1 MLSQASRLSLEAIRS
16 HKLRSFLSM
25 LGVTIGVFA
34 VVALVS
40 LGQSVNNTITG
51 QFQEAGSNFITIT
64 IVGTG
69 EKVLTYENAMDLHET
84 LGVKFVAPAINF
96 PVEIEHNGRREFAM
110 LKATTP
116 EYIERQNKDIKTGSF
131 FEQSN
136 LDEKK
141 QIAVLD
147 EKTIENLI
155 SDPGKVGEE
164 SIGENIAIQGIMFNI
179 AGVLRDDDADF
190 DGPPGIEDE
199 GEQDNNADSSE
210 VGPHRGPPRE
220 LTGGTD
226 NVLENRVLIP
236 LTTATEIFGINE
248 ISVIYAEAEDIE
260 GVEEAA
266 NNLET
271 KLHDYFG
278 DEDAFNVFSQNQIL
292 DLIDNV
298 TGTLTSMLAGLAG
311 ISLLVGGIGIMNIM
325 LVSVTER
332 TREIGISKA
341 LGAKRRDILMQFMIE
356 SVVIS
361 GIGGVVGIILGY
373 VVVSVISNLADL
385 SMVFSLEVIAG
396 AILFS
401 MLVGVFFG
409 IYPANKA
416 AKLNPI
422 DALRSE

>member
-1 MLSQASRLSLEAIRS
+1 MLSQALRLSLEAIWS

-64 IVGTG
+64 IMGTD
-69 EKVLTYENAMDLHET
+69 EEILTYEKALDFHDVP
-84 LGVKFVAPAINF
+84 GVKFVAPAINF
-96 PVEIEHNGRREFAM
+96 PVEVEHGGKRKFAM

-131 FEQSN
+131 FDQSN
-136 LDEKK
+136 LDEKN

-155 SDPGKVGEE
+155 SDPDLIGEE
-164 SIGENIAIQGIMFNI
+164 SIGENISIQGIMFNI

-190 DGPPGIEDE
+190 DGPPGMEDE
-199 GEQDNNADSSE
+199 REQENADNLE
-210 VGPHRGPPRE
+210 VGPHRAPPRE

-226 NVLENRVLIP
+226 NVLGNKVLIP
-236 LTTATEIFGINE
+236 LTTATEIFGVNGIT
-248 ISVIYAEAEDIE
+248 VIYAEAENIE

-266 NNLET
+266 NNLEA
-271 KLHDYFG
+271 KLYDYFG
-278 DEDAFNVFSQNQIL
+278 DEDAFNLFSQNQIL

-341 LGAKRRDILMQFMIE
+341 LGAKRRDVLMQFMIE

-409 IYPANKA
+409 IYPAYKA
-416 AKLNPI
+416 AKLSPI